1 MFRACLAAM
10 LVVAALG
17 VPGAA
22 AADDRPTL
30 KVDPATQSVAAGE
43 EFSVNVVQ
51 SASTPTTGAQ
61 VHLVFDPKIL
71 HVKAFELGPAYTSTS
86 AVFAFGNADS
96 GTNGN
101 VDAAV
106 EYANTS
112 GILENVAG
120 FLLPGSGT
128 IPAGDTVFLKVTFVA
143 QGGEGDDNS
152 ALSLQRGSMIGEN
165 GEAIDPKL
173 VGGTVAVA
181 AGTGPVASG
190 GPSETPTEKPS
201 QPVSPTAPVAVFVAP
216 TTITLQ
222 AGMPARLFLVANADG
237 EVSSV
242 AADLTFDV
250 TKLEITGAEAGSAWK
265 DATLIASSGSSK
277 GLEGAIAEA
286 NTTGKLQQAGAFYA
300 PGTADLPSGEGVFIS
315 VLVQAK
321 VDGTSSLSVGNATV
335 IGVSGETI
343 EATVDVTSLTKAPDK
358 GFQIDPVVL
367 GSLIVLLVVVVA
379 SFALVHS
386 GRIPVQVRRRW
397 PYYLSM
403 LLGLIPVLLFTTM
416 VVSLIVNAAPIVI
429 NPGIGALFGGEF
441 LDAKGNVVTG
451 YQILPP
457 LWATFLI
464 TLIAMAVALP
474 VSLVLAITAVDFPM
488 GPIGRL
494 VRPVIGVLSGVP
506 PIVYAVSV
514 PGFVAALMIPKF
526 AANMVY
532 DEFAQNGPA
541 SIGADPSAWPP
552 ANVPFN
558 AGAYPWDWLGGNSA
572 LLGGLIVGLFLIPFL
587 TPLFVDAL
595 RDVPRAAREASLA
608 LGANRTYTM
617 RRVVLPRALPAIGS
631 AATLAV
637 LKAMGD
643 AVIVLFAV
651 GTGALMPSP
660 PFDVL
665 ERNAGIGAWGASLI
679 GSFDVLDATCNPQQC
694 AVGYTSALVLL
705 VIAAILVL
713 GMTYLRSPGRRGGIR
728 PARGSWRMLE
738 GRSANG

>member
-1 MFRACLAAM
+1 L
-10 LVVAALG
+10 LIVAALG
-17 VPGAA
+17 VPGVA
-22 AADDRPTL
+22 AADPLATL
-30 KVDPATQSVAAGE
+30 RIDPATQNAAAGQ
-43 EFSVNVVQ
+43 EFVVSVVQ
-51 SASTPTTGAQ
+51 SAPNPTTGAQ
-61 VHLVFDPKIL
+61 VHIVFDPKVV
-71 HVKAFELGPAYTSTS
+71 HVKDFELGPAYIAAS
-86 AVFAFGNADS
+86 AVFAFGNSDTGTS
-96 GTNGN
+96 GNM
-101 VDAAV
+101 DAAV
-106 EYANTS
+106 EQANTS

-120 FLLPGSGT
+120 FLLPGSGV
-128 IPAGDTVFLKVTFVA
+128 IPAGDNVFLKVTFVA
-143 QGGEGDDNS
+143 QPGKGDDNS
-152 ALSLQRGSMIGEN
+152 ALSLQRGSVIGEN

-173 VGGTVAVA
+173 VNGTVVVA
-181 AGTGPVASG
+181 AGTGPAASA
-190 GPSETPTEKPS
+190 GPSAAATEKPAR
-201 QPVSPTAPVAVFVAP
+201 PASPKTPVAVFIAP
-216 TTITLQ
+216 TSITLQ

-250 TKLEITGAEAGSAWK
+250 TKLEITGVEAGSAWK

-300 PGTADLPSGEGVFIS
+300 PGTKDLPSGEGVFIS
-315 VLVQAK
+315 VLVKGK

-343 EATVDVTSLTKAPDK
+343 EATVDVASLTKAADK
-358 GFQIDPVVL
+358 GVRIDPVVL
-367 GSLIVLLVVVVA
+367 GLLIVLLVVVLV
-379 SFALVHS
+379 SVALVRS
-386 GRIPVQVRRRW
+386 GRIPVRVRRRW

-403 LLGLIPVLLFTTM
+403 LLGLIPVLLFTAM
-416 VVSLIVNAAPIVI
+416 VVSLVINAAPVVT

-441 LDAKGNVVTG
+441 LDAKGNVTTG

-457 LWATFLI
+457 LWATMLI

-526 AANMVY
+526 AANMIY

-541 SIGADPSAWPP
+541 SIGADPSTWPP
-552 ANVPFN
+552 ANVPYS
-558 AGAYPWDWLGGNSA
+558 AGGFPWDSLGGNST
-572 LLGGLIVGLFLIPFL
+572 LMGGLVVGLFLIPFL

-608 LGANRTYTM
+608 LGANRTYTL
-617 RRVVLPRALPAIGS
+617 RRVVLPRALPSIAS
-631 AATLAV
+631 ASTLAV

-651 GTGALMPSP
+651 GTQALVPNP

-694 AVGYTSALVLL
+694 AAGYTSALVLL

-713 GMTYLRSPGRRGGIR
+713 GMNYLRSPRRGGGILR
-728 PARGSWRMLE
+728 PRIAWGKVPRRF
-738 GRSANG
+738 RSE